1 MLQITALLAGI
12 SRVGGDHGLRAVV
25 GLGPRRRRP
34 VRLLLATPADPGRGR
49 PQAPLPRRQRRRAL
63 HGEVV
68 LGVVVAAITAY
79 LSVGF
84 LVRYFETRTL
94 TPVANYCPVFRAAS
108 ILRLAF

>member
-1 MLQITALLAGI
+1 MTI
-12 SRVGGDHGLRAVV
+12 VCGLWW
-25 GLGPRRRRP
+25 GLHHEDAARFAF
-34 VRLLLATPADPGRGR
+34 LLATPADPGRGR

-79 LSVGF
+79 LSVRF